1 MTALYRSARRVDA
14 LRVFT
19 TVRNRLTED
28 IGVEPGPR
36 LAELQASILAADPA
50 LADNE
55 LGESRPGL
63 NLGVTSEPSVMP
75 RGGRDHGAERDGR
88 GLSRERLIDTL
99 VPVSLLTS
107 IVEAPVVR
115 VPVVHAA
122 PAGNGRLQTAV
133 TGPATSHVSIHG
145 VSA

>member
-14 LRVFT
+14 LRTFT
-19 TVRNRLTED
+19 TVRNRLIED

-50 LADNE
+50 LADNV

-88 GLSRERLIDTL
+88 DRQDWRCTGLGLRRLT
-99 VPVSLLTS
+99 
-107 IVEAPVVR
+107 
-115 VPVVHAA
+115 HAE
-122 PAGNGRLQTAV
+122 QAV
-133 TGPATSHVSIHG
+133 L
-145 VSA
+145 